1 MKKNVD
7 NTDGEVMFQKF
18 LRETHDLSK
27 AMDLMSAWVK
37 ENVPESERGV
47 ICTNNHYEEDLEYEI
62 LESRLREYGKIA
74 EADKLHEE
82 RLLIKKNRRES
93 TPQSCKVCGYY
104 AKCQIRIDLYGNEDD
119 TIEQK
124 ELERNGK
131 IEKTLKE
138 QEKSG

>member
-27 AMDLMSAWVK
+27 AIDLMQKWAE

-82 RLLIKKNRRES
+82 RLLIKKNRRGS
-93 TPQSCKVCGYY
+93 APPSCKVCGYY
-104 AKCQIRIDLYGNEDD
+104 AKCQIRIDLYGNDD
-119 TIEQK
+119 TYSES
-124 ELERNGK
+124 EG
-131 IEKTLKE
+131 E
-138 QEKSG
+138 QE

>member
-27 AMDLMSAWVK
+27 AIDLMQKWAE

-47 ICTNNHYEEDLEYEI
+47 ICTNNHCEEDLEYEI

-82 RLLIKKNRRES
+82 RLLIKKNRRGS
-93 TPQSCKVCGYY
+93 APPSCKICQYY
-104 AKCQIRIDLYGNEDD
+104 AKCQIRIDLYGNDD
-119 TIEQK
+119 TYSES
-124 ELERNGK
+124 EG
-131 IEKTLKE
+131 E
-138 QEKSG
+138 QE

>member
-7 NTDGEVMFQKF
+7 NTDGEAVFKKF
-18 LRETHDLSK
+18 LKETGNLSK

-47 ICTNNHYEEDLEYEI
+47 ICTNNHCEEDLEYEI

-82 RLLIKKNRRES
+82 RLLIKKNRRGS
-93 TPQSCKVCGYY
+93 APPSCKVCGYY
-104 AKCQIRIDLYGNEDD
+104 AKCQIRIDLYGNDD
-119 TIEQK
+119 TYSESK
-124 ELERNGK
+124 G
-131 IEKTLKE
+131 E
-138 QEKSG
+138 QE

>member
-1 MKKNVD
+1 
-7 NTDGEVMFQKF
+7 MFQKF

-27 AMDLMSAWVK
+27 AMDLMQKWTE
-37 ENVPESERGV
+37 ENIPESERGV
-47 ICTNNHYEEDLEYEI
+47 ICTNNHCEENLEYEI

-82 RLLIKKNRRES
+82 RLLIKKNRRGS
-93 TPQSCKVCGYY
+93 APPSCKVCGYY

-138 QEKSG
+138 QKKSG